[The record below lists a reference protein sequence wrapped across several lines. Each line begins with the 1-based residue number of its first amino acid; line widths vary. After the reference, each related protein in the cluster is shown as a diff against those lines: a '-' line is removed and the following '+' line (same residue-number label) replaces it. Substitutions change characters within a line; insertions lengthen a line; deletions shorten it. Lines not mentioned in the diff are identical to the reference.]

1 MAKISDNDRADNCPT
16 FSNLTQFIFPP
27 LEKVMTPRT
36 DRGTV
41 QVDLKML
48 KFPQLLDEKLS
59 IKLKF
64 KVTSRTNEP
73 TKYFHMKSPFV
84 EGRDHQRQEIGC
96 VISESLNFA

>member
-1 MAKISDNDRADNCPT
+1 MAPRNDP
-16 FSNLTQFIFPP
+16 
-27 LEKVMTPRT
+27 
-36 DRGTV
+36 GTV
-41 QVDLKML
+41 QDVLKML
-48 KFPQLLDEKLS
+48 KFPQILDEKLK

-73 TKYFHMKSPFV
+73 TKLFHMKSPFD